1 MADGTNDQAKASG
14 TRVVTSPISGGL
26 SITESDLLLQRTYRW
41 EKELASR
48 VWMVQPMGH
57 GKVEEFTWKRALDE
71 TRRMATY
78 LASLSLPPGSKIAI
92 LSKNCAHF
100 IMTELAIWMAGHVSV
115 ALYPTLAPDTI
126 RYILEHSESQ
136 LLFVGKLDGWEG
148 MKPGVPGTMACIS
161 YPLSPKTDYPTW
173 NDIVAKH
180 DPMPGEPVRDA
191 DDTAVLMYTSGSTGL
206 AKGVEHGFRALSV
219 PAKGFDMI
227 MKYTHDD
234 RMLSYLPLA
243 HAFERAVVEA
253 CSLYHGFTLYF
264 AESLDTFVLDLQR
277 ARPTIFHS
285 VPRLWL
291 KFQAGVN
298 AKMPQKKLNTL
309 LSIPIISGIVRK
321 KVLKNLGLD
330 QTRIAMTGSAP
341 IPAELLHWYRAL
353 GLELLEGY
361 GMTENFCYSQVSYPG
376 QVAVGMVGQPP
387 PGVEC
392 RIGDNQEIQM
402 RGPAMMKGY
411 YKAPEITADSYT
423 QDGWFRTG
431 DRGEFDAQGRLR
443 ITGRVKEL
451 FKTSKGKYVSPAPI
465 ENKLNA
471 SGIVEQSCVMGA
483 NQPQP
488 FAVVMLGLNHRPLL
502 ETDHGRMELEKLLE
516 SLRGQVNEG
525 LDPHEHLELLA
536 VAKEEWL
543 IENGLLTPTMKI
555 QRQSIE
561 NRYRDHV
568 ETWYAAGKVVQF
580 EP

>member
-1 MADGTNDQAKASG
+1 MAQATNPQSAG
-14 TRVVTSPISGGL
+14 TRVVKAPIDRGL
-26 SITESDLLLQRTYRW
+26 TIDDSDLLLQRAFRW
-41 EKELASR
+41 EKEKADT
-48 VWMVQPMGH
+48 VWMVQPMGG
-57 GKVEEFTWKRALDE
+57 GKVEEYTWKRALDE
-71 TRRMATY
+71 SRRMATY
-78 LASLSLPPGSKIAI
+78 LASLSLPKGSKIAI

-148 MKPGVPGTMACIS
+148 MKPGVPATMACVS
-161 YPLSPKTDYPTW
+161 YPLSPKNDYPTW
-173 NDIVAKH
+173 NDIVRKH
-180 DPMPGEPVRDA
+180 EPMPGQPVRDA
-191 DDTAVLMYTSGSTGL
+191 DDTATLMYTSGSTGR

-227 MKYTHDD
+227 VGYRPDD
-234 RMLSYLPLA
+234 RMISYLPLA
-243 HAFERAVVEA
+243 HAFERAVVQA
-253 CSLYHGFTLYF
+253 ASLYHGFQIFF
-264 AESLDTFVLDLQR
+264 AEALDTFVQDLQR
-277 ARPTIFHS
+277 ARPTVFHS

-309 LSIPIISGIVRK
+309 LSIPIVSGIVRK

-330 QTRIAMTGSAP
+330 QVRVGMTGSAP
-341 IPAELLHWYRAL
+341 IPAELLNWYRSL

-361 GMTENFCYSQVSYPG
+361 GMTENFCYSNVSYPG
-376 QVAVGMVGQPP
+376 AVKVGSVGQPT

-392 RIGDNQEIQM
+392 RIGENQEIQM

-411 YKAPEITADSYT
+411 YKQPDVTAESFT
-423 QDGWFRTG
+423 EDGWFRTG
-431 DRGEFDAQGRLR
+431 DRGEFDAEGRLT

-488 FAVVMLGLNHRPLL
+488 FAVVMLGLNHRPMLA
-502 ETDHGRMELEKLLE
+502 DDAGRMEIEKLLE
-516 SLRGQVNEG
+516 SLRHEVNKD

-561 NRYRDHV
+561 NRYGDHV
-568 ETWYAAGKVVQF
+568 EKWYGAGKVVQF

>member
-1 MADGTNDQAKASG
+1 MAETASAA
-14 TRVVTSPISGGL
+14 TPTDRIVRSPTEGGL
-26 SITESDLLLQRTYRW
+26 TVANEDLLLQRAFRW
-41 EKELASR
+41 EKELRDR

-57 GKVEEFTWKRALDE
+57 GKVEEYTWGRALDE
-71 TRRMATY
+71 TRRMASY
-78 LASLSLPPGSKIAI
+78 LASLSLPRGSKIAI

-100 IMTELAIWMAGHVSV
+100 IMSELAIWMAGHVSV

-148 MKPGVPGTMACIS
+148 MKPGVPATLACVS
-161 YPLSPKTDYPTW
+161 YPLSPKNDYPTW
-173 NDIVAKH
+173 NDIVRRH
-180 DPMPGEPVRDA
+180 DPMQGEPVRDA
-191 DDTAVLMYTSGSTGL
+191 DDTAVLMYTSGSTGR

-219 PAKGFDMI
+219 PAKGFDRI
-227 MKYTHDD
+227 VKYSPQD

-253 CSLYHGFTLYF
+253 ASLYHGFQIYF
-264 AESLDTFVLDLQR
+264 AESLDTFVQDLQR
-277 ARPTIFHS
+277 ARPTVFHS

-298 AKMPQKKLNTL
+298 AKMPQKKLARL
-309 LSIPIISGIVRK
+309 LSIPLVGTLVRK

-341 IPAELLHWYRAL
+341 IPGELLTWYRSL

-361 GMTENFCYSQVSYPG
+361 GMTENFCYSQVNYPG
-376 QVAVGMVGQPP
+376 RVAIGTVGFPP

-392 RIGDNQEIQM
+392 RIGDNLEIRM

-411 YKAPEITADSYT
+411 YKQPDITSESFTA
-423 QDGWFRTG
+423 DGWFRTG
-431 DRGEFDAQGRLR
+431 DRGEFDAEGRLR

-488 FAVVMLGLNHRPLL
+488 FAVVMLGMNHRPMLAD
-502 ETDHGRMELEKLLE
+502 EAGRMELEKMLE
-516 SLRGQVNEG
+516 ALRHEVNKD
-525 LDPHEHLELLA
+525 LDPHEHLELVA

-561 NRYRDHV
+561 NRYGDHV
-568 ETWYAAGKVVQF
+568 ERWYGAGKVVQF